1 MPTESETIAD
11 ELLQLIGGHRTE
23 ALRRLREQSIST
35 GKLHVL
41 MGLAALGPLTMTRL
55 AELRDVSLP
64 NATAIVNRMEA
75 SGLVERI
82 RDGRDRRVVVVQ
94 LTEAG
99 RNVVAELDF
108 VRRRQLVQVLDAMA
122 PVDRRHFADGIRA
135 FSRTL
140 TELAS
145 SGTVDFFNAVPDSL
159 RPEPPPVVFPAP

>member
-11 ELLQLIGGHRTE
+11 ELLGLIGGHRTE
-23 ALRRLREQSIST
+23 ALKRLREQSIST

-41 MGLAALGPLTMTRL
+41 MGLAALGPLTMSRV

-64 NATAIVNRMEA
+64 NATAIVNRMEE

-82 RDGRDRRVVVVQ
+82 RDVRDRRVVVVR

-108 VRRRQLVQVLDAMA
+108 VRRRQLVQVMDAMA
-122 PVDRRHFADGIRA
+122 PADRMHFAEGIRA

-140 TELAS
+140 TALAA
-145 SGTVDFFNAVPDSL
+145 SGSVDFFNAVPDSL
-159 RPEPPPVVFPAP
+159 RPEPTPVVPPAP